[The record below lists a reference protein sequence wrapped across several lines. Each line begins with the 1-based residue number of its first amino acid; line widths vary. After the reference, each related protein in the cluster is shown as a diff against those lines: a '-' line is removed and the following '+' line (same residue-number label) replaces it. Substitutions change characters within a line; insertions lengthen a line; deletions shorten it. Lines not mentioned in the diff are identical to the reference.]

1 MKALN
6 RNNVKV
12 LGQGS
17 KTLMFGHGY
26 GCDQKMWRRLTPA
39 FLNDYRVIL
48 FDHVGSGLS
57 DYLAFDSA
65 KYSTLD
71 GYAADVL
78 EIISELKLTRVHFVG
93 HSVSSMIGA
102 KAAIARPELFEALV
116 MIGASP
122 CYIND
127 AEYFGGFERADID
140 DLLDLLANNHV
151 GWSVAMAPII
161 MGNRGSPEL
170 TKELEESFCRTD
182 PVLGQHFARVIFLSD
197 HRCDLPKLQTRTLV
211 LQSMQDAVA
220 PVSVGRYVHEHLP
233 VSQYKLLEATGHCP
247 HLSAPS
253 EVIKA
258 ITQFL

>member
-6 RNNVKV
+6 RNNVNV
-12 LGQGS
+12 LGQGA
-17 KTLMFGHGY
+17 KVLMFGHGY
-26 GCDQKMWRRLTPA
+26 GCDQNMWRRLTPA
-39 FLNDYRVIL
+39 FLDDYRIIL
-48 FDHVGSGLS
+48 FDHVGAGLS
-57 DYLAFDSA
+57 DYLAFDGA

-78 EIISELKLTRVHFVG
+78 EIINELGLERVNFIG
-93 HSVSSMIGA
+93 HSVSSIIGA
-102 KAAIARPELFEALV
+102 KAAIARPDLFEALV

-122 CYIND
+122 CYVND
-127 AEYFGGFERADID
+127 GEYFGGFERADIE

-161 MGNRGSPEL
+161 MGNSESPEL
-170 TKELEESFCRTD
+170 TRELEESFCRTD

-220 PVSVGRYVHEHLP
+220 PISVGRYVHEHLP
-233 VSQYKLLEATGHCP
+233 GSQYKLLEATGHCP

-258 ITQFL
+258 IAQFL